1 MLEILESINMKSVQ
15 CESFGPPENLKLREI
30 DDLEPG
36 PHQVRIDIEA
46 CGVNFPDTLI
56 IEDKYQFKPPLPFS
70 PGGEVS
76 GIVSK
81 LGSEVSGVE
90 VGDKVMAMTLS
101 GGFSEQILVD
111 ASALLYRPEKMDGVI
126 ASGFTM
132 TYGTSMHALKQR
144 ANLKAGESLLV
155 LGAGG
160 GVGLAAVEIGKA
172 MGATVIAAASSLKK
186 LNAAK
191 EAGADHL
198 INYNKEDLRDSIR
211 SLVGKKG
218 VDVVYDPVG
227 GEMFERALRS
237 TAWRGRALVVGF
249 ASGEIP
255 KVAINLALLKGC
267 SIVGVFWGAFR
278 LNETERDNE
287 NFQQLFQWY
296 NEGKLKPRV
305 SEIFALEDASIA
317 LRRIMNREAIGKIVL
332 KI

>member
-1 MLEILESINMKSVQ
+1 MKSVL
-15 CESFGPPENLKLREI
+15 CENFGPPENLNVKELE
-30 DDLEPG
+30 DLEPG
-36 PHQVRIDIEA
+36 PNQVRIDIEA

-70 PGGEVS
+70 PGGEVAGVVDKIGS
-76 GIVSK
+76 NVKGVK
-81 LGSEVSGVE
+81 L
-90 VGDKVMAMTLS
+90 GDKVMAMTLS

-111 ASALLYRPEKMDGVI
+111 ASGLLYRPEGMDGVT

-144 ANLKAGESLLV
+144 ADLKRGETLLV

-172 MGATVIAAASSLKK
+172 MGAKVIAAASSKKK
-186 LNAAK
+186 LNAAS
-191 EAGADHL
+191 EVGADHL
-198 INYNKEDLRDSIR
+198 INYKEQNLREEIKAI
-211 SLVGKKG
+211 VGKKG

-227 GEMFERALRS
+227 GEVFEQALRS

-255 KVAINLALLKGC
+255 KISINLALLKGC
-267 SIVGVFWGAFR
+267 AIVGVFWGAFR
-278 LNETERDNE
+278 MNETKLDNE
-287 NFQQLFQWY
+287 NFEQLFKWY
-296 NEGKLKPRV
+296 GDGKLKPMI
-305 SEIFALEDASIA
+305 SETFRLEEAPIA
-317 LRRIMNREAIGKIVL
+317 LRRIMDREAVGKIVL